1 MNVARCWEEVEAQLN
16 EKNIFQRLYNS
27 DVDSDP
33 SLFGR
38 RFVRSIMTTTNL
50 CVLLMLLSFG

>member
-33 SLFGR
+33 RLFGC
-38 RFVRSIMTTTNL
+38 RFVRSITTATNL
-50 CVLLMLLSFG
+50 CVSLMLLSFG